1 MIACVNLDCE
11 IRWYHLSCVGL
22 DLAERV
28 PNEGW
33 LCPGCQ
39 GWHTSALLLQLH
51 FLYKITLA
59 CLLAFK
65 LNILKYTSWAW
76 AFCNLTIFL
85 LHSRV
90 SIMGKNHNNGIQTKL
105 AFNTL
110 IIKTLSRC
118 SFDEKF
124 ATFNTVA
131 CRGWKMWFKNRIQLN
146 L

>member
-1 MIACVNLDCE
+1 MTSDQQMGITGLSAHCPCGKLDNEEEMIACVNLDCE

-59 CLLAFK
+59 FK
-65 LNILKYTSWAW
+65 LNILKCTSWA
-76 AFCNLTIFL
+76 
-85 LHSRV
+85 
-90 SIMGKNHNNGIQTKL
+90 
-105 AFNTL
+105 
-110 IIKTLSRC
+110 
-118 SFDEKF
+118 
-124 ATFNTVA
+124 
-131 CRGWKMWFKNRIQLN
+131 
-146 L
+146 

>member
-1 MIACVNLDCE
+1 MNAIVQRRHEASKSLVLQRETVTSDQQMGITGLSAHCPCSKLDNEEEMIACVNLDCE

-65 LNILKYTSWAW
+65 LNILKYTSWA
-76 AFCNLTIFL
+76 
-85 LHSRV
+85 
-90 SIMGKNHNNGIQTKL
+90 
-105 AFNTL
+105 
-110 IIKTLSRC
+110 
-118 SFDEKF
+118 
-124 ATFNTVA
+124 
-131 CRGWKMWFKNRIQLN
+131 
-146 L
+146 